1 MCNFSTTS
9 YSRFPILN
17 TAKIPKKTFQEGGK
31 YPIDMANFNWM
42 LKGLI
47 KQYEGVD
54 GLKTGTTPE
63 GRLFHW
69 YSRKK
74 WYAPNFCSD
83 KSKISYGTF

>member
-1 MCNFSTTS
+1 
-9 YSRFPILN
+9 
-17 TAKIPKKTFQEGGK
+17 
-31 YPIDMANFNWM
+31 MANFNWM

-54 GLKTGTTPE
+54 GLKTGTTRE